1 MKTINKRPLVLAMAL
16 AMGATL
22 GGCSSSSDSVTAETG
37 TFIDSAVDG
46 LTYKGKN
53 FNGKTQ
59 GGGHYQFAKGDNVS
73 FYLGDKIK
81 LGQLLGSIKEVSP
94 LDFFGPDA
102 TIDQRV
108 LNILVLLQ
116 SLDSDGDTSNG
127 ITITEE
133 SIVALEAAILEAY
146 PGIDLS
152 SINLSSM
159 DETEVNNF
167 RSKLIDI
174 LTSVINAT
182 ESPDDEIVSEEEA
195 EYHFDTA
202 ISGDITVHKNISR
215 TPAMGSGGHSI
226 ASMMVHTPLTSA
238 AGLVDETVDVRP
250 LLVSYTDTMT
260 GDFLMGTGSSEL
272 PDIEHFADTFVAL
285 SLDKGATWKPVNIS
299 NTADNSS
306 IEVDFHGD
314 GEKLPYYGHS
324 FKPAM
329 KTEGNKVL
337 VAWND
342 KFCPSGN
349 PSNLTDPD
357 TQDLYLVNGSQGT
370 INYEGVEEYAGEIV
384 PAHEVPFSC
393 IWTARGVLD
402 EVEHKIVWYAPEQ
415 LTSGK
420 RDSNKVTI
428 ASDTTGFVLSWQ
440 EDPTGLRPGGGAGP
454 GEGWSGAT
462 TNHKTDIWY
471 SYIEMDKFAPT
482 DGEAVIGG
490 TPSTLN
496 PLKPK
501 AMYSLSSPVPISDNA
516 VCKADNVTNGTGAL
530 YCADLCYKENGDPN
544 IFTADEG
551 EDTRDNGKCYSNDI
565 DPIRAI
571 YNDTPDIVEQQ
582 LLNGDTGASRPILG
596 LFGSQVILGYEETK
610 GEATSLP
617 GVPNSETLD
626 TIPLEDQGKIAYVH
640 SFPMT
645 APTPIA
651 AGTIVNELKASEVTV
666 DNPES
671 KMVLENVRRL
681 TLVTQVDSKDV
692 LGTDGNGTGA
702 IAPNAHLW
710 GILYKSGIETQGGS
724 SDMYLRL
731 AKGGYDVSDLNT
743 AEDMSLIMGR
753 TADDDNDGILDNPW
767 PSNSWNLSSHVAV
780 DDEGTVGSWSADNL
794 DDATWENNWENTFS
808 PRGYL
813 SGDTIFIGYEYTP
826 SWRLTG
832 VGHLSNN
839 FTVTRSDN
847 NGTNWT
853 TPFNV
858 SNITNNIIST
868 LDPRLIPTSEAI
880 PGLETREPNTVFITY
895 GTVEMGSGIEEDLF
909 LTRSTDG
916 GDTWEKVPSNPDASA
931 PVDEINEAITQ
942 SVAEEKEVQ
951 NIASPD
957 GKTLYSLW
965 LQELDPAEA
974 PDSAAD
980 YLLGSDIWAQ
990 RKDYTDEIIVPE

>member
-1 MKTINKRPLVLAMAL
+1 MKKLFKHPVAMAVAL
-16 AMGATL
+16 AVGGTV
-22 GGCSSSSDSVTAETG
+22 GGCFDSGSSDSTTPDKTITASVG
-37 TFIDSAVDG
+37 TFVDSPVEG
-46 LTYKGKN
+46 LTYKGR
-53 FNGKTQ
+53 FNGKTDS
-59 GGGHYQFAKGDNVS
+59 GGHYQFALGENVV
-73 FYLGDKIK
+73 FYLGDRIR
-81 LGQLLGSIKEVSP
+81 LGQLLGSVDEVTP
-94 LDFFGPDA
+94 KDFFGPDA
-102 TIDQRV
+102 TLDQRV

-116 SLDSDGDTSNG
+116 SLDSDGVASNG

-133 SIVALEAAILEAY
+133 AIIALEQAMTDA
-146 PGIDLS
+146 G
-152 SINLSSM
+152 INL
-159 DETEVNNF
+159 DE
-167 RSKLIDI
+167 IDFSAMTPAEAETFAAQLATI
-174 LTSVINAT
+174 LQAVVDAT
-182 ESPDDEIVSEEEA
+182 DSPDDHVVTDQEA
-195 EYHFDTA
+195 EYHFDSA

-226 ASMMVHTPLTSA
+226 ASMMLHTKQTTAS
-238 AGLVDETVDVRP
+238 GIVDDNAPPVRP

-285 SLDKGATWKPVNIS
+285 SLDKGATWKPINIS
-299 NTADNSS
+299 NTAENSS
-306 IEVDFHGD
+306 VEVDFYGT

-329 KTEGNKVL
+329 KAEGNKVL

-349 PSNLTDPD
+349 PSNLEPVEVDGKTTYPD
-357 TQDLYLVNGSQGT
+357 DLYLVNGPQGT
-370 INYEGVEEYAGEIV
+370 INYEGIEEYAGETV
-384 PAHEVPFSC
+384 EAHEVPFSC
-393 IWTARGVLD
+393 IWVARGVFNED
-402 EVEHKIVWYAPEQ
+402 EHDIDWFAPEQ
-415 LTSGK
+415 LTSGR

-428 ASDTTGFVLSWQ
+428 ASDTTGFVVSWQ
-440 EDPTGLRPGGGAGP
+440 EDPEGLRPGSGSGP

-471 SYIEMDKFAPT
+471 SYITMDKFDVADP
-482 DGEAVIGG
+482 DAVIGG
-490 TPSTLN
+490 TPDTDN
-496 PLKPK
+496 ETLKPK
-501 AMYSLSSPVPISDNA
+501 ALHGLATPVPISDNA
-516 VCKADNVTNGTGAL
+516 VCLQENVDNGTGAQ
-530 YCADLCYKENGDPN
+530 YCANLCADNGT
-544 IFTADEG
+544 FTATGDE
-551 EDTRDNGKCYSNDI
+551 DPRDNGKCFSNDI

-571 YNDTPDIVEQQ
+571 YNDTPDVVEKQ

-596 LFGSQVILGYEETK
+596 LFGNRVILGYEETK

-626 TIPLEDQGKIAYVH
+626 TIPVQDQGKIAYVH
-640 SFPMT
+640 SFDMT
-645 APTPIA
+645 TPTPIA
-651 AGTIVNELKASEVTV
+651 AGTIVNELRPNQEDGT
-666 DNPES
+666 P
-671 KMVLENVRRL
+671 VLENVRRL
-681 TLVTQVDSKDV
+681 TLITQVDSKDV
-692 LGTDGNGTGA
+692 LGTDA

-710 GILYKSGIETQGGS
+710 GILYKSGIETQGAS

-731 AKGGYDVSDLNT
+731 AKGGYDVSNLNT
-743 AEDMSLIMGR
+743 KEDMAAIMG
-753 TADDDNDGILDNPW
+753 TETW

-780 DDEGTVGSWSADNL
+780 DDEGTVGSWTEANL

-813 SGDTIFIGYEYTP
+813 SGNTIFIGYEYTP

-858 SNITNNIIST
+858 SNITNNITST

-880 PGLETREPNTVFITY
+880 PGLETRDPNTVFITY
-895 GTVEMGSGIEEDLF
+895 GTVEMGTGIEEDLF

-916 GDTWEKVPSNPDASA
+916 GDTWEKVPSNPDASV
-931 PVDEINEAITQ
+931 PVDEMNEAIVQ

-990 RKDYTDEIIVPE
+990 RKDYDVEEITSEE